1 MKRRLSRLRRERGAV
16 IVVVAAF
23 MASAIA
29 LVTFVVDVGH
39 WFEHKRHLQLQV
51 DNGAFAG
58 ATEFNK
64 CFAASTA
71 DRANPASAA
80 NTAIQD
86 QARKYSGDTVNNAN
100 ALNPQ
105 VNNRPNVTVVINST
119 KYPGDGGTDY
129 DDPAGPPCKSA
140 YVDLKATDANLP
152 LFFASSV
159 VPKINAHARVS
170 MKQISSLGGSL
181 PMAVED
187 VNPIAVGALVVNEDL
202 AGYKTSA
209 AGVLGRQALTAGAAT
224 TLNGQ
229 SLVPWT
235 GGPVSVSISSPTP
248 PSAISHNGVVFALC
262 SNQTL
267 CGSGTTWLNG
277 TVAAVCGRLFV
288 QCYNGDQTG
297 LEFIHGYS
305 TAGIGTAA
313 TPIVRSVTLTKGG
326 SGACTD
332 DSAPYFML
340 NGGCTIGVQANVD
353 FGLTGDPT
361 ADPPT
366 GVNATV
372 KVGSCTLSYTGSSGT
387 TSSWSA
393 ANCQNIASGAG
404 QVPLNLNWTTGTK
417 KTGGVLSGTFATVA
431 RPFAND
437 GATDTQSYPIAY
449 AQVTQ
454 GSLCTG
460 GVANSV
466 PFGTTNLCFGIGVLG
481 NLKVAA
487 DASDPIR
494 LLKFNSGSHTGAIQ
508 CGWGTGADALRDA
521 IQYGCKTPVQ
531 RNPGEACPGTLT
543 PVDCLPVETGGK
555 VGPTRQGMQAR
566 FEPNGVC
573 QPNHWADYFTGGL
586 QPGDPRI
593 VPLIITLYGAFA
605 GSGGGYVPVTDFGV
619 FYVTGFDGDSGCTGD
634 DPAPPGAGNGTIW
647 GHFISYAGDLGSS
660 TGGSGCTFNS
670 QLSPCIAVLTD

>member
-1 MKRRLSRLRRERGAV
+1 MSMKRRLSRLRRERGAV

-23 MASAIA
+23 MTSAIA

-58 ATEFNK
+58 ATEFNG

-71 DRANPASAA
+71 DRADPASAA
-80 NTAIQD
+80 NTAIKD
-86 QARKYSGDTVNNAN
+86 QARKYSGDTVNDAS

-105 VNNRPNVTVVINST
+105 VNNRPNVTVVINSSN
-119 KYPGDGGTDY
+119 YPGDGGVDY

-170 MKQISSLGGSL
+170 MKQIVSLGNSL

-187 VNPIAVGALVVNEDL
+187 VNPIAVGALVVNED
-202 AGYKTSA
+202 AASFKTTASA
-209 AGVLGRQALTAGAAT
+209 VLGRKAMTAGAAT

-229 SLVPWT
+229 NVIPWT
-235 GGPVSVSISSPTP
+235 GGPLSVSISSPTP
-248 PSAISHNGVVFALC
+248 PAAISHTGVVFALC
-262 SNQTL
+262 SNQNL

-277 TVAAVCGRLFV
+277 TVAAVCGQLFV
-288 QCYNGDQTG
+288 QCYDGSQSG

-305 TAGIGTAA
+305 TSGTGTAA
-313 TPIVRSVTLTKGG
+313 TPIVRSVTLTTGG
-326 SGACTD
+326 GGACTD
-332 DSAPYFML
+332 NSAPYFIL
-340 NGGCTIGVQANVD
+340 NGGCKVGAQANVD
-353 FGLTGDPT
+353 FGFSLGDPSK
-361 ADPPT
+361 
-366 GVNATV
+366 TV
-372 KVGSCTLSYTGSSGT
+372 AKGGIGASVSVGGCNLDWVSNSGT
-387 TSSWSA
+387 TSSWSKA
-393 ANCQNIASGAG
+393 ACITVGSGVG
-404 QVPLNLNWTTGTK
+404 QDPLNLVWSTAAGGTK
-417 KTGGVLSGTFATVA
+417 TVTQVA

-437 GATDTQSYPIAY
+437 GPADTQSYPIAY

-454 GSLCTG
+454 GADCTG
-460 GVANSV
+460 GVANSIS
-466 PFGTTNLCFGIGVLG
+466 FGTVNLCFGIGVLG

-487 DASDPIR
+487 DTTDPIK
-494 LLKFNSGSHTGAIQ
+494 LLKFIGGSHTGAVQ

-555 VGPTRQGMQAR
+555 VGPTRQGMNAR

-573 QPNHWADYFTGGL
+573 QPNHWADYPAL
-586 QPGDPRI
+586 DPGDPRI
-593 VPLIITLYGAFA
+593 VPLIITLYGAFS
-605 GSGGGYVPVTDFGV
+605 GSGGGYVPVTDFAV
-619 FYVTGFDGDSGCTGD
+619 FYVTGWDGATGCAD
-634 DPAPPGAGNGTIW
+634 NDPAPPGAGNGTIW
-647 GHFISYAGDLGSS
+647 GHFITYAGDLGNS
-660 TGGSGCTFNS
+660 TGGSGCTFNNN